1 MTRVIASVKR
11 IWDEMDYA
19 QRRSF
24 ELKTGVPVVKRQPRR
39 RLTGSVEE
47 LEALYGFKSLER
59 D

>member
-1 MTRVIASVKR
+1 MTHVIASAKR
-11 IWDEMDYA
+11 LWNELDYA

-39 RLTGSVEE
+39 LTGSVEE
-47 LEALYGFKSLER
+47 LEALYGFESLER

>member
-1 MTRVIASVKR
+1 MTRVISSAKR
-11 IWDEMDYA
+11 IWNELDYA

-24 ELKTGVPVVKRQPRR
+24 ELKTGVPVVKADRRQ

-59 D
+59 

>member
-1 MTRVIASVKR
+1 MTRVISSAKR

-24 ELKTGVPVVKRQPRR
+24 ELKTGVPVLKSAQRR

-59 D
+59 